1 MEFARMRI
9 YNENGPTEIT
19 RRGFCRKTLDYAD
32 RRGQKNMNIGEKQ
45 IVMDL
50 CRFLDPNR
58 ARLLRNMEKCGDMS
72 DVLGLLLY
80 NRVGGI
86 AYNTLRECELLG
98 KVNREVR
105 NTLQT
110 MYNAAIIQQE
120 SYAKAAELLAS
131 VLRNIEVPYAVL
143 KGIVLMQTYPRG
155 CRTSNDVDILTAPEH
170 VSAVAERLK
179 AAGFRQGYIRN
190 NRFVPATR
198 KEIISSR
205 MNRGETVPYI
215 LEADYPFM
223 KFLEVDINFSLDY
236 KPTDGESVR
245 GMLKDG
251 CQLKNGL
258 RTLNP
263 ACFILHLCAHL
274 YKEATTMSWIQMGRD
289 LSLYKF
295 VDLYLLLSHAEPDLC
310 EQLLKTAES
319 LDLTAACAYA
329 LAGTIQLFDMR
340 NAALLRLSERL
351 CRMHENILDV
361 VIDPAGGKRYVYT
374 IDFMQRIFS
383 SHRQKYLK
391 EVGDLG
397 SSAYV

>member
-1 MEFARMRI
+1 
-9 YNENGPTEIT
+9 
-19 RRGFCRKTLDYAD
+19 
-32 RRGQKNMNIGEKQ
+32 MNKGEKK

-170 VSAVAERLK
+170 VSAVA
-179 AAGFRQGYIRN
+179 
-190 NRFVPATR
+190 
-198 KEIISSR
+198 
-205 MNRGETVPYI
+205 
-215 LEADYPFM
+215 
-223 KFLEVDINFSLDY
+223 
-236 KPTDGESVR
+236 
-245 GMLKDG
+245 
-251 CQLKNGL
+251 
-258 RTLNP
+258 
-263 ACFILHLCAHL
+263 
-274 YKEATTMSWIQMGRD
+274 
-289 LSLYKF
+289 
-295 VDLYLLLSHAEPDLC
+295 
-310 EQLLKTAES
+310 
-319 LDLTAACAYA
+319 
-329 LAGTIQLFDMR
+329 
-340 NAALLRLSERL
+340 
-351 CRMHENILDV
+351 
-361 VIDPAGGKRYVYT
+361 
-374 IDFMQRIFS
+374 
-383 SHRQKYLK
+383 
-391 EVGDLG
+391 
-397 SSAYV
+397 